1 MHCPLPLPSPPVS
14 LWEIK
19 AVPSKQLSARLY
31 LPPRAGTSHSPLS
44 RKHHTN
50 LEEAMKKATVLIL
63 FFMMIMW
70 IVACSTPHAVN
81 TPAATE
87 VPETSEPSS
96 IPTKTRIQQIEEQLQ
111 GSWKSIDSKTVYS
124 IWTFNNG
131 RYVVDTYVNGQK
143 ISNSIVGV
151 YTIGTDAIHTVT
163 IDQEKNVEGQIP
175 YSFENGKL
183 VLDPKGNG
191 TINKEE

>member
-1 MHCPLPLPSPPVS
+1 
-14 LWEIK
+14 
-19 AVPSKQLSARLY
+19 
-31 LPPRAGTSHSPLS
+31 
-44 RKHHTN
+44 
-50 LEEAMKKATVLIL
+50 MKKATVLIL
-63 FFMMIMW
+63 VFMMIMW